1 MTSRCVKLMLAL
13 LLVLGAG
20 LAFAVTPAATAP
32 LVLDW
37 DVIGTGGASST
48 GGTCGLASALFSGC
62 TSNSGGDAL
71 GKHVG
76 NSTYTLSVTTGPIA
90 IANSSGG
97 NCFTANGT
105 GDVTAANGDV
115 VLFKTVG
122 WLCEEGIP
130 GSPYHYNGT
139 YRITGG
145 TGRFLGAVGGGNLG
159 STFVRGTVNFLKIDG
174 TINF

>member
-1 MTSRCVKLMLAL
+1 MTSRCVKPMLAL
-13 LLVLGAG
+13 LLVLGVG
-20 LAFAVTPAATAP
+20 LAFAVTPASTAP

-37 DVIGTGGASST
+37 EVIGTGGASMT
-48 GGTCGLASALFSGC
+48 GGTCVMVLAAFC

-76 NSTYTLSVTTGPIA
+76 NSTYTLSVTTGPIGQ
-90 IANSSGG
+90 ANSSTGL
-97 NCFTANGT
+97 CFPANGT
-105 GDVTAANGDV
+105 GQVVAANGDV
-115 VLFKTVG
+115 INFKTAG

-139 YRITGG
+139 YRIDSG
-145 TGRFLGAVGGGNLG
+145 TGRFASVVGGGNLA